1 MKKVGK
7 KVPDDHVMIQNV
19 SDVLPSLIYNPVRVA
34 GGEVIG
40 VLGADFSPIAFFSIW
55 VIQKK
60 IW

>member
-34 GGEVIG
+34 GGEAIG
-40 VLGADFSPIAFFSIW
+40 VLGADFSPYVVSIP
-55 VIQKK
+55 
-60 IW
+60 